1 MLGAIFQSFISLSI
15 EGVRRSFFAQI
26 EAAIKEI
33 PHKKLISKKDRFEGM
48 ILVSRSTL
56 KCQNSRL
63 GVGSQVQMP
72 GTGQGALL
80 KLPDEIGQ
88 VQYDNISPQ
97 RVVTFFPRMSQI

>member
-1 MLGAIFQSFISLSI
+1 MLGAIFQNFISLSI

-33 PHKKLISKKDRFEGM
+33 PHKKLILKKDRFEGM

-63 GVGSQVQMP
+63 GVESQVKMP

-80 KLPDEIGQ
+80 NSLLRLDRCNMIILALKEL
-88 VQYDNISPQ
+88 SP
-97 RVVTFFPRMSQI
+97 FFLG